1 MAINTDY
8 WVECSIE
15 DVGLDADHLYKQ
27 LLGDQC
33 FCITDICPP
42 KIDLDSDEFNIRLDP
57 DSPLFKA
64 VAKIN
69 IDELTNPEGTGTF
82 DVVSNKLKE
91 IIRDEWDGGR
101 ITGADYS
108 KSFTSLLEA
117 ALSNSVQFLLQ
128 KDVAYWQSQQ
138 GQFDAMT
145 KKAQVELI
153 KSQIALAQ
161 MESLNQQINFANG
174 KISLM
179 VQKENYCT
187 AVANREI
194 TIAKSAELQD
204 TQIDLYK
211 QQIISYQRDA
221 EVKAARIFT
230 DAWITMK
237 TIDEGLTAP
246 NGFVNDRIDDVLATL
261 RNANGFEITPP

>member
-8 WVECSIE
+8 WINCSIE
-15 DVGLDADHLYKQ
+15 EIGLDADHLYKQ

-42 KIDLDSDEFNIRLDP
+42 NIDLSSDEFTIKIDQ
-57 DSPLFKA
+57 DSPLFSYISKLD
-64 VAKIN
+64 IN
-69 IDELTNPEGTGTF
+69 ELTNRDETGAF
-82 DVVSNKLKE
+82 DVIAKSVKSL
-91 IIRDEWDGGR
+91 IREEFEGGR

-108 KSFTSLLEA
+108 KSYTALLEV
-117 ALSNSVQFLLQ
+117 ALSNSVQFLLN
-128 KDVAYWQSQQ
+128 KDKSYWESQQ
-138 GQFDAMT
+138 GQFDAMA
-145 KKAQVELI
+145 KKVGIELI
-153 KSQIALAQ
+153 KAQISQSQ
-161 MESLNQQINFANG
+161 MESLNQQVNYANG

-179 VQKENYCT
+179 TQKENYCT

-194 TIAKSAELQD
+194 TIAKNAELQD

-211 QQIISYQRDA
+211 QQIVSYKRDS

-237 TIDEGLTAP
+237 TIDEGLLAP
-246 NGFVNDRIDDVLATL
+246 DGFTNEHLDDVLKSIKDKNEFF
-261 RNANGFEITPP
+261 RIIE